1 MIQEKAISLPFTIT
15 AQGNVNSTNDQS
27 KIWQDRVYSVIATS
41 LGERVTRQLF
51 GTKITSETF
60 DLSDGV
66 HGAQNTIRNEVNSA
80 FSSFLPK
87 LRLVNVKTDFSIDNS
102 TVTVTV
108 DYQLPNQTNQSV
120 VLGSFQLN
128 GNQPIQEL

>member
-15 AQGNVNSTNDQS
+15 AQGNVAATNSQS
-27 KIWQDRVYSVIATS
+27 KIWQDKVFSVIATS
-41 LGERVTRQLF
+41 IGERVNRQLF
-51 GTKITSETF
+51 GTKISTENF
-60 DLSDGV
+60 NVSDGKI
-66 HGAQNTIRNEVNSA
+66 GAQNIIQNEVNSA

-87 LRLVNVKTDFSIDNS
+87 LRLVNVMTDFSIDSS

-108 DYQLPNQTNQSV
+108 DYQMPNQTNQSV

-128 GNQPIQEL
+128 GNQPIQEM